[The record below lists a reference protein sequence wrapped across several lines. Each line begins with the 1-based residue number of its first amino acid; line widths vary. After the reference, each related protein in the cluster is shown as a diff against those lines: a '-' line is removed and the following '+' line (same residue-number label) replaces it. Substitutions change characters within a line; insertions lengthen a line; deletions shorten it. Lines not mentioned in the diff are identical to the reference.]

1 MNNKLIEMLNV
12 ACNEQN
18 LLARIHINNLRR
30 PAMALA
36 PIEARNYSL
45 AGFKGFNKFWQDF
58 VHVTND
64 AEIGN
69 TENRCFFVF
78 VDGDDVL

>member
-1 MNNKLIEMLNV
+1 MLNV
-12 ACNEQN
+12 ARDEQYF
-18 LLARIHINNLRR
+18 LRRIHINNLRH
-30 PAMALA
+30 PAIVLA
-36 PIEARNYSL
+36 PIEAKRYLL
-45 AGFKGFNKFWQDF
+45 ASFEGFNKFWQDF

>member
-1 MNNKLIEMLNV
+1 MLNV
-12 ACNEQN
+12 ACDEQN
-18 LLARIHINNLRR
+18 LLTRIHINNLRR
-30 PAMALA
+30 LAMALA
-36 PIEARNYSL
+36 PIEAERYLL
-45 AGFKGFNKFWQDF
+45 ASFEGFNKFWQDF